1 MSPTLKV
8 MKPNGSTTRPT
19 DTPPS
24 SPDLSLSQDAAV
36 LRLAQQFV
44 DAVGIIAAGKALPEP
59 ASPPKTPERPAGDDL
74 KPEEAGG
81 RASKFAYKRVDEVWD
96 KKAYKYKIAEP
107 VAPTGE
113 VTELDQY
120 VFVIRVRIDKS
131 TKEPTSYIDI
141 KSELLRDILSVI
153 LQDVRVVSL
162 AEDMPS
168 IDQNVL
174 YHFLPNLESYQSHGD
189 DGKDARKLKHL
200 GLLIDYMNATYK
212 STTERLLSLLKRGEI
227 TYDLLW
233 ALFKP
238 NSDVYSICPGTQAG
252 RCLKYIH
259 GEEIVDPTGSA
270 YFRVEGRFFD
280 FDGERIGEAIG
291 RTKIEKFRGTV
302 QINVLATYPLRFHP
316 DPDRTRNDLI
326 QHGRTFLSLRGI
338 HYKEYDGNAFRF
350 DDEGK
355 EHVYRVKSRIMIDA
369 VGFHECNPK
378 YPRRRVNE
386 KKPTALDIF
395 SFGPP
400 LSDEGSQ
407 VKYVDI
413 DPEQLGDDELIMF
426 NPTVLGFSL
435 KDKRFLEFA
444 VANIC
449 DIQWSS
455 APFDNVRIPDE
466 KKAIVQ
472 ALTESYLN
480 RDPDDSFDDF
490 IEGKGRGLVFLLHG
504 PPGVGKTLTAEAIAE
519 SHKTPLYAIAA
530 GELGTESA
538 TVEVLLSTVFKVA
551 SRWNAIVLLD
561 EADVFLAQRT
571 VDNTPNNSLVSVF
584 LRQLEYYQGVLFLTT
599 NRVQTF
605 DEAVASRIHYGIKY
619 GLLGVNARREIWQRF
634 LAKAST
640 KKGSAKY
647 DSNDL
652 EDLAK
657 HELNGREIKNAV
669 SMARAL
675 ASHQNTYVTLKPLT
689 VAIDAINEFQ
699 NDFTAR
705 SRMYA

>member
-1 MSPTLKV
+1 MSTTLKV
-8 MKPNGSTTRPT
+8 MKPNGSTTLPT

-24 SPDLSLSQDAAV
+24 SPNLPPSQDAVV
-36 LRLAQQFV
+36 LRIAQQVV
-44 DAVGIIAAGKALPEP
+44 DAVGIIVAGKALPEP
-59 ASPPKTPERPAGDDL
+59 ASAPKTPEDPSKDD
-74 KPEEAGG
+74 PEEAKG
-81 RASKFAYKRVDEVWD
+81 RASKLAYKKVDEVWD
-96 KKAYKYKIAEP
+96 KNAYKYKIAEP

-120 VFVIRVRIDKS
+120 VFVVRVRIDKS

-141 KSELLRDILSVI
+141 KSELLRDILRVI
-153 LQDVRVVSL
+153 LRDVRVVSL

-174 YHFLPNLESYQSHGD
+174 YHFLPNMESYQSHGD
-189 DGKDARKLKHL
+189 DGKDARNLKHL
-200 GLLIDYMNATYK
+200 GLLIDYINATYK
-212 STTERLLSLLKRGEI
+212 STTERLLSLVKRGEI

-280 FDGERIGEAIG
+280 FDGERIGEATG
-291 RTKIEKFRGTV
+291 WTKIEKFRGTV
-302 QINVLATYPLRFHP
+302 QISVLAAYPLRFHP
-316 DPDRTRNDLI
+316 DPDGTRNDLI

-350 DDEGK
+350 NDEGK

-378 YPRRRVNE
+378 YHRRRVNE
-386 KKPTALDIF
+386 KKPNAFDLF
-395 SFGPP
+395 SFGSP

-407 VKYVDI
+407 VKYMDI
-413 DPEQLGDDELIMF
+413 DPEQLGDDELILF

-444 VANIC
+444 VANIRN
-449 DIQWSS
+449 IQWSS

-472 ALTESYLN
+472 ALTESYLI
-480 RDPDDSFDDF
+480 RGPDDSFDDF

-504 PPGVGKTLTAEAIAE
+504 RPGVGKTLTAEAIAE

-571 VDNTPNNSLVSVF
+571 VDNTSNNSLVSVF
-584 LRQLEYYQGVLFLTT
+584 LRQLEYYQGILFLTT

-605 DEAVASRIHYGIKY
+605 DEAVASRVHYGINY
-619 GLLGVNARREIWQRF
+619 GSLGVNARREIWERF

-640 KKGSAKY
+640 KMGSVKY
-647 DSNDL
+647 NSNDL
-652 EDLAK
+652 DDLAK
-657 HELNGREIKNAV
+657 QELNGREIKNAV

-675 ASHQNTYVTLKPLT
+675 ASHRNTRVSLKSLT
-689 VAIDAINEFQ
+689 IAIDAIKEFRS
-699 NDFTAR
+699 DFTAR
-705 SRMYA
+705 SGMYS